1 MIRGLSGAR
10 LAAVMCLCE
19 ILCMAGFATYPALL
33 PVLRATWGMTNT
45 QAGLVGG
52 VLFLGYVV
60 SVPLLTSITDR
71 VDARRIYLVS
81 SLIAACGTA
90 FFAIFADGFVGAL
103 IGQALFGVGFAGV
116 FMPGLKALSD
126 RIHEELQPRATAC
139 YMSLSGFGLAGS
151 YLIAGII
158 AAHASWRLAF
168 AFATFGPLIAGLL
181 VLCLMAP
188 QAPTAPA
195 GPRPGFFRSFKLV
208 FANRPAAG
216 YICGYIAHCWEVQG
230 VRAWMVAFLTFAAAQ
245 TGGSI
250 GGLEPPTLAS
260 IISLGGIVSSIG
272 CNEFAKRFGRINLI
286 VAIMA
291 AGIVFGVATGFSWRI
306 SLWVATILLGGYY
319 ATMMADA
326 GALAAG
332 AVSVSSPEM
341 RGATL
346 GAYAMLGYGAGLF
359 APTAFGAILD
369 LFGGAQSG
377 GAWAAGFIALAF
389 PNILAIVILR
399 RLGLN
404 PADARA
410 GARMKVAAS

>member
-10 LAAVMCLCE
+10 LAAVMCIAE

-33 PVLRATWGMTNT
+33 PMLRATWGMSNAE
-45 QAGLVGG
+45 AGLIGG
-52 VLFLGYVV
+52 VLFLGYVAA
-60 SVPLLTSITDR
+60 VPLLTSVTDR
-71 VDARRIYLVS
+71 IDARRIYLVS
-81 SLIAACGTA
+81 AVVAACGSA
-90 FFAIFADGFVGAL
+90 YFAIFADGFVGAL
-103 IGQALFGVGFAGV
+103 IAQAVFGIGFAGV

-151 YLIAGII
+151 YLLAGII
-158 AAHASWRLAF
+158 ATHASWRLAF
-168 AFATFGPLIAGLL
+168 AFATVGPLIAGLL

-188 QAPTAPA
+188 KTPAAA
-195 GPRPGFFRSFKLV
+195 GPRPGFFKSFKMV

-216 YICGYIAHCWEVQG
+216 YICGYVAHCWEVQG
-230 VRAWMVAFLTFAAAQ
+230 IRAWMVAFLTFAAAQ
-245 TGGSI
+245 TGGSV
-250 GGLEPPTLAS
+250 GGLEAPTLAS
-260 IISLGGIVSSIG
+260 IISLGGIFSSIG

-291 AGIVFGVATGFSWRI
+291 AGIVFGIATGFSWRI
-306 SLWVATILLGGYY
+306 SMWVVVILLGGYY

-332 AVSVSSPEM
+332 AVAVAGAEM

-346 GAYAMLGYGAGLF
+346 GVYAMLGYGAGLF

-369 LFGGAQSG
+369 LAGGAHSG
-377 GAWAAGFIALAF
+377 WAWAAGFCSLALPNAIAITL
-389 PNILAIVILR
+389 LR
-399 RLGLN
+399 RLGGGA
-404 PADARA
+404 PALA
-410 GARMKVAAS
+410 GAVKLAAS

>member
-10 LAAVMCLCE
+10 LAAVMCLAE

-33 PVLRATWGMTNT
+33 PALRAAWGMSNA

-60 SVPLLTSITDR
+60 SVPLLTSVTDR
-71 VDARRIYLVS
+71 IDARRIYLVS
-81 SLIAACGTA
+81 TLIAACGTA
-90 FFAIFADGFVGAL
+90 YFAIFADGFIGAL
-103 IGQALFGVGFAGV
+103 IAQAIFGVGFAGI

-151 YLIAGII
+151 YFLAGII

-168 AFATFGPLIAGLL
+168 AFATLGPLVAGLL
-181 VLCLMAP
+181 VLFLMAP
-188 QAPTAPA
+188 QTPEPVAA
-195 GPRPGFFRSFKLV
+195 RPGFFKSFKLV
-208 FANRPAAG
+208 FANRVSVG
-216 YICGYIAHCWEVQG
+216 YICGYVAHCWEVQG
-230 VRAWMVAFLTFAAAQ
+230 LRAWMVAFLTFAAAQ
-245 TGGSI
+245 TGGSV
-250 GGLEPPTLAS
+250 GGLEAPTLAS
-260 IISLGGIVSSIG
+260 IISLGGIFSSIG
-272 CNEFAKRFGRINLI
+272 CNEFAKKFGRINLI

-291 AGIVFGVATGFSWRI
+291 AGIVFGIATGFSWRI
-306 SLWVATILLGGYY
+306 TLWTATILVGGYY

-332 AVSVSSPEM
+332 AVASASPDM

-359 APTAFGAILD
+359 APTAFGAIID
-369 LFGGAQSG
+369 LAGGAQSG
-377 GAWAAGFIALAF
+377 WAWATAFFFLALPNAIAIA
-389 PNILAIVILR
+389 ILR
-399 RLGLN
+399 RLGGAL
-404 PADARA
+404 ARA
-410 GARMKVAAS
+410 GTGASVKLAAS

>member
-1 MIRGLSGAR
+1 MIRGLNGAR
-10 LAAVMCLCE
+10 LAAVMCICE

-33 PVLRATWGMTNT
+33 PLLRATWGMSNA

-52 VLFLGYVV
+52 VLFLGYVI

-71 VDARRIYLVS
+71 TDARRIYLVS
-81 SLIAACGTA
+81 SLIAACGSA
-90 FFAIFADGFVGAL
+90 FFAIFADGFVGAM
-103 IGQALFGVGFAGV
+103 IGQALFGIGFGGV

-139 YMSLSGFGLAGS
+139 YLSLSGFGLAGS
-151 YLIAGII
+151 YLVAGVI

-168 AFATFGPLIAGLL
+168 ALATFGPLIAGLL
-181 VLCLMAP
+181 VLCFMAP
-188 QAPTAPA
+188 REPNPVV

-208 FANRPAAG
+208 FANRPAAAYIGG
-216 YICGYIAHCWEVQG
+216 YVAHCWEVQG
-230 VRAWMVAFLTFAAAQ
+230 IRAWMVAFLTFAAAQ
-245 TGGSI
+245 TGGGV
-250 GGLEPPTLAS
+250 GGLEPATLAS
-260 IISLGGIVSSIG
+260 IISLTGIFSSIG
-272 CNEFAKRFGRINLI
+272 ANEFAKRLGRVNLI

-332 AVSVSSPEM
+332 AVSVASAEL

-346 GAYAMLGYGAGLF
+346 GIYAMLGYGAGLF
-359 APTAFGAILD
+359 APTVFGGILD
-369 LFGGAQSG
+369 LFGGSQNG
-377 GAWAAGFIALAF
+377 WAWAAAFISLAF
-389 PNILAIVILR
+389 PNILAIITLR
-399 RLGLN
+399 RLGL
-404 PADARA
+404 PTARRTGTPRLA
-410 GARMKVAAS
+410 PS

>member
-1 MIRGLSGAR
+1 MIRGLTGAR

-33 PVLRATWGMTNT
+33 PLLRATWGMTNA

-90 FFAIFADGFVGAL
+90 YFAAFADGFVGAM
-103 IGQALFGVGFAGV
+103 IGQALFGIGFGGV

-139 YMSLSGFGLAGS
+139 YLSLSGFGLAGS
-151 YLIAGII
+151 YLIAGVI

-188 QAPTAPA
+188 RAPNPVA
-195 GPRPGFFRSFKLV
+195 GPRPGFFRAFKLV
-208 FANRPAAG
+208 FANKPAAAYIGG
-216 YICGYIAHCWEVQG
+216 YVAHCWEVQG
-230 VRAWMVAFLTFAAAQ
+230 LRAWMVAFLTFAAAQ
-245 TGGSI
+245 TGGSV
-250 GGLEPPTLAS
+250 GGLEPATLAS
-260 IISLGGIVSSIG
+260 VISLTGIFSSIG
-272 CNEFAKRFGRINLI
+272 ANEFAKKLGRVNLI

-332 AVSVSSPEM
+332 AVSVASPEL

-346 GAYAMLGYGAGLF
+346 GIYAMLGYGAGLF
-359 APTAFGAILD
+359 APTVFGGILD
-369 LFGGAQSG
+369 LAGGARNG
-377 GAWAAGFIALAF
+377 WAWAAAFIALAF
-389 PNILAIVILR
+389 PNLLAIVVLR
-399 RLGLN
+399 RLGL
-404 PADARA
+404 PATARTGA
-410 GARMKVAAS
+410 GMKVAGA

>member
-33 PVLRATWGMTNT
+33 PLLRATWGMTNT

-52 VLFLGYVV
+52 VLFLGYVI
-60 SVPLLTSITDR
+60 SVPVLTSITDR

-81 SLIAACGTA
+81 SLIAACGSA
-90 FFAIFADGFVGAL
+90 YFAIFADGFVGAM
-103 IGQALFGVGFAGV
+103 IGQAIFGIGFGGV

-139 YMSLSGFGLAGS
+139 YLSLSGFGLAGS
-151 YLIAGII
+151 YAIAGII
-158 AAHASWRLAF
+158 ATQASWRLAF

-188 QAPTAPA
+188 REPAPAA

-208 FANRPAAG
+208 FANRPAAAYIGG
-216 YICGYIAHCWEVQG
+216 YVAHCWEVQG
-230 VRAWMVAFLTFAAAQ
+230 LRAWMVAFLTFAAAQ
-245 TGGSI
+245 TGGSV
-250 GGLEPPTLAS
+250 GGLQAPTLAS
-260 IISLGGIVSSIG
+260 IISLTGIFSSIG
-272 CNEFAKRFGRINLI
+272 ANEFAKKLGRVNLI
-286 VAIMA
+286 VAIMT

-332 AVSVSSPEM
+332 AVAVASPEM

-346 GAYAMLGYGAGLF
+346 GVYAMLGYGAGLF
-359 APTAFGAILD
+359 APTVFGAILD
-369 LFGGAQSG
+369 LAGGAKNG
-377 GAWAAGFIALAF
+377 WAWAAGFIVLAF

-399 RLGLN
+399 RLGL
-404 PADARA
+404 PTAARA
-410 GARMKVAAS
+410 GATPTLAAS

>member
-10 LAAVMCLCE
+10 LAAVMCICE

-33 PVLRATWGMTNT
+33 PVLRAAWGMSNA

-71 VDARRIYLVS
+71 IDARRIYLVS
-81 SLIAACGTA
+81 TLIAACGTA
-90 FFAIFADGFVGAL
+90 YFAIFANGFVGAL
-103 IGQALFGVGFAGV
+103 IAQALFGVGFAGV

-151 YLIAGII
+151 YLLAGII
-158 AAHASWRLAF
+158 ATHVSWRLAF
-168 AFATFGPLIAGLL
+168 AFATVGPLIAGLL

-188 QAPTAPA
+188 KTPA
-195 GPRPGFFRSFKLV
+195 AMTGPRPGFFKSFGMV

-216 YICGYIAHCWEVQG
+216 YICGYVAHCWEVQG
-230 VRAWMVAFLTFAAAQ
+230 IRAWMVAFLTFAAAQ
-245 TGGSI
+245 TGGSV
-250 GGLEPPTLAS
+250 GGLEAPTLAS
-260 IISLGGIVSSIG
+260 IISLGGIFSSIG
-272 CNEFAKRFGRINLI
+272 ANEFAKRFGRINLI

-291 AGIVFGVATGFSWRI
+291 AGIVFGIATGFSWRI
-306 SLWVATILLGGYY
+306 SMWVVVILLGGYY

-332 AVSVSSPEM
+332 AVSVASAEM

-346 GAYAMLGYGAGLF
+346 GVYAMLGYGAGLF

-369 LFGGAQSG
+369 LAGGSHNG
-377 GAWAAGFIALAF
+377 WAWAAGFIALAL
-389 PNILAIVILR
+389 PNAVAIFLLR
-399 RLGLN
+399 RLGGAV
-404 PADARA
+404 PARA
-410 GARMKVAAS
+410 RGAVNLAAS